1 MQRWLRIKLQTRQGP
16 LGWMQRIGGILLS
29 FLSNLQ
35 RHTHSQGLRA
45 MRRNQNVPGLGPTTS
60 SGGIA
65 PACWLGGNFGSPQR
79 IETGSACV
87 SRLNSGQ
94 LNPVCHD
101 LGERVV
107 RMSSSLVAPSA
118 VAVLSTV
125 LLSGTAASQTA
136 TGSTNQLPG
145 ITVVAP
151 KQVARPVVRPQRQ
164 APPVANT
171 VAARP
176 TSPAPQTPPTSA
188 QKPAPGSVMARI
200 AALEKTSSN
209 CTDGCQTSFKYGNQP
224 WNGCSV
230 SSGDFTLSTTC
241 RNGRNYKT
249 YQECRETGMFL
260 AWRQYEVWWYC
271 SSLHAGGK
279 LSGEKLQVADFKRSG
294 RR

>member
-1 MQRWLRIKLQTRQGP
+1 
-16 LGWMQRIGGILLS
+16 
-29 FLSNLQ
+29 
-35 RHTHSQGLRA
+35 
-45 MRRNQNVPGLGPTTS
+45 
-60 SGGIA
+60 
-65 PACWLGGNFGSPQR
+65 
-79 IETGSACV
+79 
-87 SRLNSGQ
+87 
-94 LNPVCHD
+94 
-101 LGERVV
+101 
-107 RMSSSLVAPSA
+107 MSSSLVAPSA

-136 TGSTNQLPG
+136 AGPTNRLPS
-145 ITVVAP
+145 ITVQAP
-151 KQVARPVVRPQRQ
+151 KQVARRHRAEPVVRPQRR
-164 APPVANT
+164 APPAANAVAT
-171 VAARP
+171 RQ
-176 TSPAPQTPPTSA
+176 TSPASQATPTTA

-260 AWRQYEVWWYC
+260 AWRNHEVWWYC
-271 SSLHAGGK
+271 SSLHAAGK
-279 LSGEKLQVADFKRSG
+279 LSGEKLQVAELKRSG